1 MSSKRPDEDEHAG
14 RLTDL
19 LRTGPASAP
28 ALCGSL
34 GISQPTFSRLV
45 ARMPDLAHFGRG
57 RATQYFSRRS
67 IVGIGDRVPLYEA
80 LTEGSRALGVLHAAR
95 PDGFVFESTSDDADS
110 GWSEDLPWFMS
121 DLRPAGFLGRLVPR
135 IHGALGLP
143 DNITLWSGDHCLRY
157 LVQAAWNT
165 PGSLLAGDEA
175 FRRYAAQTEPPFAD
189 AVAADGRAERYAAIA
204 EDVLQRGVA
213 GSSAAGEQP
222 KFLATRAGEGGPT
235 PVIVKFSPPATDAL
249 GTRVADLLVAEHL
262 AVSLL
267 SERGLPAAA
276 TSLHHARGR
285 TFLEVERFDRVGT
298 AGRRGVASLMALD
311 RAFVG
316 KLATWPET
324 TEALL
329 RQRLISAADHRRV
342 RWLHLFGRLIANSD
356 MHLGNL
362 SFFLSGARVRELCPA
377 YDMTP
382 MLYAPQGNE
391 LVERAFQ
398 PPPPAPSEADL
409 WPEVQAAAEVFWQRV
424 SADPRISGAFRTI
437 AAENAARLA
446 RLSTLA
452 ALLPGVR

>member
-1 MSSKRPDEDEHAG
+1 MAAPRPEDDDSVE

-19 LRTGPASAP
+19 LRTGPAPSS
-28 ALCGSL
+28 ALCESL
-34 GISQPTFSRLV
+34 GVSQPTFSRLV
-45 ARMPDLAHFGRG
+45 AQTPDVSRFGRG
-57 RATQYFSRRS
+57 RATRYFSRRS
-67 IVGIGDRVPLYEA
+67 LVGVGDRVPLYEVLA
-80 LTEGSRALGVLHAAR
+80 EGSRALGVLHAAR
-95 PDGFVFESTSDDADS
+95 PGGFVLESTSDDADS
-110 GWSEDLPWFMS
+110 GWFEDLPWFMF
-121 DLRPAGFLGRLVPR
+121 DLRPAGFLGRLLPR
-135 IHGALGLP
+135 IHTALGLP
-143 DNITLWSGDHCLRY
+143 GNITLWSGDHCLRY
-157 LVQAAWNT
+157 LAQAAWNT

-175 FRRYAAQTEPPFAD
+175 FRRYAAQTEPPFTD
-189 AVAADGRAERYAAIA
+189 GVAAGERAERYATTA
-204 EDVLQRGVA
+204 EDVLRHSVA

-222 KFLATRAGEGGPT
+222 KFLATRTGEGGPT
-235 PVIVKFSPPATDAL
+235 PVIVKFSPPTTDAL

-262 AVSLL
+262 ALSLL
-267 SERGLPAAA
+267 AERGVPAAT

-285 TFLEVERFDRVGT
+285 TFLEVERFDRAGP

-311 RAFVG
+311 SAFAG
-316 KLATWPET
+316 KLAGWPET

-362 SFFLSGARVRELCPA
+362 AFFLSGTRVRDLCPA

-391 LVERAFQ
+391 LVERTFQ

-409 WPEVQAAAEVFWQRV
+409 WPEVQAIAEVFWQRV
-424 SADPRISGAFRTI
+424 SADPRISGPFRAT